1 MSQTAAIE
9 ATIAITMQLWL
20 IISQTTIL

>member
-20 IISQTTIL
+20 MISQTTIL